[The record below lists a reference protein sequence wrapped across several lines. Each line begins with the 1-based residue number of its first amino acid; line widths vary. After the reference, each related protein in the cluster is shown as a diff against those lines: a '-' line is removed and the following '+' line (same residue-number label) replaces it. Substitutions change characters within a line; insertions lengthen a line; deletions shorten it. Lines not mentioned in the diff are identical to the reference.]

1 MIIRLFQTM
10 PKSEEEKKNKN
21 LKRANSY
28 MRYTGM
34 GFQMGIIILIGAI
47 VGKKLDENFQTDRPY
62 FTILLAV
69 AATFAAMYL
78 ALKDFIF
85 PKK

>member
-1 MIIRLFQTM
+1 MRG
-10 PKSEEEKKNKN
+10 
-21 LKRANSY
+21 Y
-28 MRYTGM
+28 MQYAGI

-47 VGKKLDENFQTDRPY
+47 VGKKLDERAANDRPY

-69 AATFAAMYL
+69 LATFAAMYL

-85 PKK
+85 TKKD